1 MISAEASSQIRQ
13 CRDRMNALYNKPV
26 FDEWVVVTLQAGAP
40 SLAFYEG
47 PRIEQFRQRFLDD
60 IVPLRQELE
69 GRHLAV
75 GDFAF
80 VLEATGTAY
89 DACVRLGG
97 TTYLLCN
104 HTTRSMA
111 EIRQDPRWLAA
122 QKAFVEL
129 TEKFRADPLA

>member
-1 MISAEASSQIRQ
+1 MILAEATSLIRQ
-13 CRDRMNALYNKPV
+13 CRDRMNALYNKPI
-26 FDEWVVVTLQAGAP
+26 FDEWAVLTLQPRAP
-40 SLAFYEG
+40 TLAFYDG

-60 IVPLRQELE
+60 IAPLRQELE

-80 VLEATGTAY
+80 VLEATGTSY
-89 DACVRLGG
+89 DACVRLGSAS
-97 TTYLLCN
+97 YLLCN
-104 HTTRSMA
+104 HTARTMS

-129 TEKFRADPLA
+129 TEKFRHDPVA

>member
-1 MISAEASSQIRQ
+1 MILADASSFIRQ
-13 CRDRMNALYNKPV
+13 CRDRMHALYNKPV
-26 FDEWVVVTLQAGAP
+26 FDEWAVVTLQPGAP
-40 SLAFYEG
+40 TLAFYEG

-80 VLEATGTAY
+80 VPDATGTAY

-97 TTYLLCN
+97 ASYLLCN
-104 HTTRSMA
+104 HTARSMSV
-111 EIRQDPRWLAA
+111 IRKDPLWLAA
-122 QKAFVEL
+122 QKVFVDL